1 MRNIPLII
9 EDEINNV
16 NIEEISTSK
25 TIKKEEMK
33 KFEEENPLIE
43 NIEKIME
50 NREKELSPDCFSGA
64 DNAPSE
70 LLNKFINIDIN
81 ILTPL
86 LNPRNSFFIK
96 LSTEKIMSWQNK
108 EIDIPFLKMTD
119 NLKPIS
125 IQIFRNLLS
134 YMKDRKSSKQPIF
147 HIRKFLKLTLH
158 SEQIIKDEAYIQ
170 IYKQLQHNKSYESL
184 LRGWKFLA
192 IISSC
197 FVPSD
202 NIYYLILNF
211 LFFAMQNNDDVSIV
225 NHAKFIF
232 VRMIRTKEKE
242 RKNVPCSEEIEYIE
256 NLKSISIPLYF
267 FTGNQT
273 NVNIESYTTV
283 KDLKKK
289 MMNFLEFNPQRSIYY
304 SLYEIGKDDEGSY
317 ERFIDDSEIVCD
329 ILAFWKSEKLKAEKK
344 NKSVDFK
351 LYLKLLIY
359 YPIEEEDY
367 DTVTLLYYQTK
378 FDVITGKFNLNANKI
393 INLGGLQLL
402 NEFGNEREEAYNYL
416 KKNYEKYVPLNKLN
430 LMTQSQWIEKIIEFY
445 SSISSF
451 PKKEAKWNYLEELKE
466 DKLYQTQ
473 QFHAKF
479 NFQKS
484 GTNEDNIPDD
494 CLIGFKPNGIII
506 LDNERNEIVFYK
518 YEIIMNW
525 GISTDQFIICIS
537 NVDSDI
543 KKVCFFTSQ
552 TKVIQHLIEIY
563 CNIIAGKDI
572 KEIQNI
578 IQTYDKKF
586 EKIDSGR
593 KRFRTIYKKKE
604 IRESKLSNNEEDS
617 IVNENSQG
625 MSELI

>member
-1 MRNIPLII
+1 
-9 EDEINNV
+9 
-16 NIEEISTSK
+16 
-25 TIKKEEMK
+25 MK
-33 KFEEENPLIE
+33 VK
-43 NIEKIME
+43 
-50 NREKELSPDCFSGA
+50 
-64 DNAPSE
+64 
-70 LLNKFINIDIN
+70 
-81 ILTPL
+81 
-86 LNPRNSFFIK
+86 
-96 LSTEKIMSWQNK
+96 TEKIMTWQK
-108 EIDIPFLKMTD
+108 SQIDQPLLDMSENYKSIA
-119 NLKPIS
+119 

-134 YMKDRKSSKQPIF
+134 YMKDRKSTKKPIL
-147 HIRKFLKLTLH
+147 HARKFLKLTLH
-158 SEQIIKDEAYIQ
+158 SNQLIKDEAFLQ
-170 IYKQLQHNKSYESL
+170 IYKQINNNHNYESKI
-184 LRGWKFLA
+184 RGYKFLA
-192 IISSC
+192 IVASC
-197 FVPSD
+197 FVPSK
-202 NIYYLILNF
+202 NIYDIILNF
-211 LFFAMQNNDDVSIV
+211 LFFENDKEKTDISIT
-225 NHAKFIF
+225 NHIKFIF
-232 VRMIRTKEKE
+232 ARLLKTNEKQ
-242 RKNVPCSEEIEYIE
+242 RKIIPCTEELEYIE

-267 FTGNQT
+267 FEGNQT
-273 NVNIESYTTV
+273 NINIESYTTV

-289 MMNFLEFNPQRSIYY
+289 MMEFLDFNIQKSIYY
-304 SLYEIGKDDEGSY
+304 CIYEIGIIDEVTY
-317 ERFIDDSEIVCD
+317 EKYIDDSEIVCD
-329 ILAFWKSEKLKAEKK
+329 ILAYWKSEKLKAEKK
-344 NKSVDFK
+344 NKKVDFNF
-351 LYLKLLIY
+351 YLKLLIY
-359 YPIEEEDY
+359 YPFEETDEETISLVY
-367 DTVTLLYYQTK
+367 FQTLY
-378 FDVITGKFNLNANKI
+378 DVISGKFNLNENKI
-393 INLGGLQLL
+393 IKLAGLQLL
-402 NEFGNEREEAYNYL
+402 NEYGNEREDAYNNL
-416 KKNYEKYVPLNKLN
+416 KKNYKKYIPSNKIN
-430 LMTQSQWIEKIIEFY
+430 LMTKSQWIEKIMQFY
-445 SSISSF
+445 SIISSF
-451 PKKEAKWNYLEELKE
+451 PKKDAKWNYLEELKE

-518 YEIIMNW
+518 YEIILNW